1 MEEFIINIVGET
13 WAIIAI
19 PVFVGIIASFVI
31 KAIDLATPDKMVA
44 PLITLA
50 ICVILGIASAFF
62 FPLIV
67 AGWRD
72 IIMVSL
78 MNVAF
83 AFVFYHLGGKHL
95 VEFIIGKSVEKIKS
109 KVK

>member
-1 MEEFIINIVGET
+1 MEQFILSVVGKT

-19 PVFVGIIASFVI
+19 PLLVGIIASFVI
-31 KAIDLATPDKMVA
+31 KVIDLLTPEKVLGR
-44 PLITLA
+44 LITF
-50 ICVILGIASAFF
+50 IVCIVLGILSTFV

-67 AGWRD
+67 VGWKD

-78 MNVAF
+78 MNIAF

-95 VEFIIGKSVEKIKS
+95 VDFLIGKSIEKIKN